1 MQTSKTSSSW
11 CEAAVRNAGW
21 VGSVLLMLFSSSAG
35 LSFTAQAAAAF
46 TLCEA
51 VLSDLC
57 AVWPHPGGDWFLC
70 GNFGLVLLNSAWAT
84 SSKVKDILESMVEV
98 TMLRGAQTGGVV
110 TFAPGRWH
118 SGDMT
123 SMTNMTG
130 LRTRVVNKK
139 RTTLSEL
146 LRQGLESTERWSFRR
161 LPEFG
166 RIYAGHT
173 RFATS
178 SKATFDGTHPHQ
190 WSSPQCLDMYIGWSE
205 GCLKGKVPKNFEI
218 FVTHNGDFDFFDVGG
233 RTYELGA
240 IQDWLERATG
250 QKRPS
255 GVDSAAIA
263 GVMDLMRTQ
272 GSVLLSARFGF
283 LFGVKRSTLHYE
295 MPPQKTFQ
303 LLGALM
309 DEVLQEYLHESA
321 AGAGISLSSL
331 EARQADLAQSY
342 FTRIKTKGVP
352 NLSLSDDD
360 LLAMA
365 HTAISAFLE
374 NDLLMATRLFMMKAK
389 GSFGLCVMCSVDAH
403 RQMVIAARGQTM
415 SVAFYPETGLLLY
428 ASEQAAVKA
437 ALGIKPDNKMH
448 QSSDLAERPKAAS
461 VKFARNCRPQQD
473 LEEFMDLE
481 ASEAPMTSMSSMVDD
496 GSAMRLDLDDLGG
509 EVCLLDWGT
518 GMPSACKSLRHFTP
532 QPMMNS
538 LLTVTSV
545 PETPLCPA
553 QLLPIEDNEMVFPL
567 PKNVPD
573 PVGSDIKD
581 IPQVLEKIQ
590 MDWRTA
596 EGQNRAAAWSLTRA
610 LSKRLRQK
618 VEGKLAKD
626 SVDLLIT
633 GCEVSLWLGEQMAA
647 DFNLCFKHLVVKTI
661 SSNKLLGLDGLE
673 IPMAQTGH
681 CISEN
686 AWDLHDSV
694 VLIISHSGATF
705 APLAVSKLLQSVTNR
720 IFVVTSE
727 LDTQIGKQLRDL
739 GQLSHVFSTNLSMRP
754 AEPCSISVA
763 ATQQLLTQI
772 LMYVASRLASDE
784 LGEAAG
790 AVVTQTDLA
799 ELERLNRGNV
809 HALEEIVGHH
819 GRTETEHELRR
830 RGRAWAQHVLET
842 PRAWILCAVYITFT
856 VTWASPPF
864 LVVARTLLSL
874 GDFDYRQEWLMVARA
889 FDAAVYIFLPQ
900 LMMLLIRVLQRRPL
914 LHRMTARTVVIG
926 DIPWVA
932 QCVEAFLSKLVAC
945 SYSATSLTVF
955 SANPADHLV
964 HRMTHRVVRGTLLAC
979 GRPDGRLMALTSG
992 EQSVCLAVNQASS
1005 IQSMGE
1011 TCESLTIGHNPYKLP
1026 LTAHH
1031 VCLKDSRPKYLC
1043 EHLLDRE
1050 GGTGKTGEK
1059 KTGENGKSAA
1069 ALIGS
1074 FAQLSDKESQH
1085 SQHLWDRM
1093 MEQKKADEEKR
1104 RARLE
1109 IDRAVPCLK
1118 ANEDGNVVFTE
1129 FEKGFASVGP
1139 KDLTLTRK
1147 ELKAV
1152 FDRFDADCDGALT
1165 RRDCRSIYAADSVTL
1180 LSYAK
1185 VKLTGS
1191 TDSQFE
1197 KCWSIPE
1204 SVEDIFGDHI
1214 LSHSSSPEQAFK
1226 LAKTQN
1232 LSMLL
1237 YEGRIASLQRA
1248 VAFFVMFH
1256 EMGKCI
1262 SDFWPSVS
1270 FGFLRYRMDRTHS
1283 IMRVATTASPVS
1295 GSDVREKMVVLQ
1307 LKKHFA
1313 RFEAL
1318 VQPYVRAWRQ
1328 RQTELALE
1336 SV

>member
-1 MQTSKTSSSW
+1 MNSVSS
-11 CEAAVRNAGW
+11 
-21 VGSVLLMLFSSSAG
+21 
-35 LSFTAQAAAAF
+35 
-46 TLCEA
+46 
-51 VLSDLC
+51 
-57 AVWPHPGGDWFLC
+57 
-70 GNFGLVLLNSAWAT
+70 
-84 SSKVKDILESMVEV
+84 ILD
-98 TMLRGAQTGGVV
+98 
-110 TFAPGRWH
+110 H
-118 SGDMT
+118 
-123 SMTNMTG
+123 
-130 LRTRVVNKK
+130 
-139 RTTLSEL
+139 
-146 LRQGLESTERWSFRR
+146 
-161 LPEFG
+161 
-166 RIYAGHT
+166 
-173 RFATS
+173 
-178 SKATFDGTHPHQ
+178 
-190 WSSPQCLDMYIGWSE
+190 
-205 GCLKGKVPKNFEI
+205 
-218 FVTHNGDFDFFDVGG
+218 
-233 RTYELGA
+233 
-240 IQDWLERATG
+240 
-250 QKRPS
+250 
-255 GVDSAAIA
+255 
-263 GVMDLMRTQ
+263 
-272 GSVLLSARFGF
+272 
-283 LFGVKRSTLHYE
+283 
-295 MPPQKTFQ
+295 
-303 LLGALM
+303 
-309 DEVLQEYLHESA
+309 
-321 AGAGISLSSL
+321 
-331 EARQADLAQSY
+331 
-342 FTRIKTKGVP
+342 
-352 NLSLSDDD
+352 
-360 LLAMA
+360 
-365 HTAISAFLE
+365 
-374 NDLLMATRLFMMKAK
+374 
-389 GSFGLCVMCSVDAH
+389 
-403 RQMVIAARGQTM
+403 
-415 SVAFYPETGLLLY
+415 
-428 ASEQAAVKA
+428 
-437 ALGIKPDNKMH
+437 
-448 QSSDLAERPKAAS
+448 
-461 VKFARNCRPQQD
+461 
-473 LEEFMDLE
+473 
-481 ASEAPMTSMSSMVDD
+481 

-518 GMPSACKSLRHFTP
+518 GMPSSCKSLRQFTP

-545 PETPLCPA
+545 PEMPLCPA
-553 QLLPIEDNEMVFPL
+553 QLVPIEDSEMVFRL

-573 PVGSDIKD
+573 PVGSDIKE
-581 IPQVLEKIQ
+581 IPHVLEKIQ
-590 MDWRTA
+590 MDWRKA
-596 EGQNRAAAWSLTRA
+596 EGQNRVASWSLIRA
-610 LSKRLRQK
+610 LSNRLRQK

-647 DFNLCFKHLVVKTI
+647 DLNLCFKHLVVKTI

-673 IPMAQTGH
+673 ISMAQTGH
-681 CISEN
+681 CIDEN

-790 AVVTQTDLA
+790 AMVTQADLA
-799 ELERLNRGNV
+799 ELERLNRGNIN
-809 HALEEIVGHH
+809 ALQEIVGQPGHTV
-819 GRTETEHELRR
+819 TEQELRR

-842 PRAWILCAVYITFT
+842 PRAWILCAIYIAFT
-856 VTWASPPF
+856 VTSAAPPF
-864 LVVARTLLSL
+864 LILARTFLSL
-874 GDFDYRQEWLMVARA
+874 GDFDYRKEWLMLARA
-889 FDAAVYIFLPQ
+889 FDAAVFIFLPQ

-932 QCVEAFLSKLVAC
+932 QSVEAFLSKLVAC

-1050 GGTGKTGEK
+1050 EGKTDEIADKENGEK
-1059 KTGENGKSAA
+1059 GRSAA

-1074 FAQLSDKESQH
+1074 FAQLSHKDE

-1093 MEQKKADEEKR
+1093 MEQKKAEEEKR
-1104 RARLE
+1104 QARLE
-1109 IDRAVPCLK
+1109 IDRVVPTLK
-1118 ANEDGNVVFTE
+1118 ANEDGNVVFTD
-1129 FEKGFASVGP
+1129 FEKGFALVGP
-1139 KDLTLTRK
+1139 KELTLTRK

-1152 FDRFDADCDGALT
+1152 FDRFDEDFDGALT
-1165 RRDCRSIYAADSVTL
+1165 RRQCRSIYAADSVTL

-1185 VKLTGS
+1185 GKLTGS
-1191 TDSQFE
+1191 TDSFFE
-1197 KCWSIPE
+1197 RCFSVPE
-1204 SVEDIFGDHI
+1204 SVEEIFGDHL
-1214 LSHSSSPEQAFK
+1214 LSHTSSPEQAFK
-1226 LAKTQN
+1226 LAKTQK

-1270 FGFLRYRMDRTHS
+1270 FGLLRYRMDRTHS

-1318 VQPYVRAWRQ
+1318 VQPYVRAWRHR
-1328 RQTELALE
+1328 RQFQHADLCEL